1 MIHKMKRVSS
11 NLVLLNRKLSDT
23 KLSTLE
29 NICAVTPPKNK
40 LHQHQLSYQ
49 NCQEKVRN
57 GEKDKSYYENR
68 FAEIKPRRISLDK
81 HEISLN
87 LLQNKQN

>member
-1 MIHKMKRVSS
+1 MINNHKKYPKNQKLLKKRVNSIKNLSSIDSNNENVHHMIHKMKRVSS

-49 NCQEKVRN
+49 NC
-57 GEKDKSYYENR
+57 
-68 FAEIKPRRISLDK
+68 
-81 HEISLN
+81 
-87 LLQNKQN
+87 